1 MLRRTRLPYRETS
14 QDVDDDY
21 TSRNVDLRSQ
31 ATSRALMSEDDVA
44 GKPNTRVLTLIYK
57 ILKFYNTTQE
67 TPILSTNVIFDKM
80 LKFNQRW

>member
-1 MLRRTRLPYRETS
+1 MVGSELAVRRYTQPLNATPHTPALSRNLSPYRETS

-44 GKPNTRVLTLIYK
+44 GKPNPRVI
-57 ILKFYNTTQE
+57 KFYNTTQE
-67 TPILSTNVIFDKM
+67 SPIRM
-80 LKFNQRW
+80 